1 MRVRILALKLL
12 KCIETRS
19 YFVFQSSLKEKKTQ
33 ISAADIRRLKRIK
46 NA

>member
-19 YFVFQSSLKEKKTQ
+19 YFVFQSSLKEKKHKYQ
-33 ISAADIRRLKRIK
+33 PRIFAD
-46 NA
+46 